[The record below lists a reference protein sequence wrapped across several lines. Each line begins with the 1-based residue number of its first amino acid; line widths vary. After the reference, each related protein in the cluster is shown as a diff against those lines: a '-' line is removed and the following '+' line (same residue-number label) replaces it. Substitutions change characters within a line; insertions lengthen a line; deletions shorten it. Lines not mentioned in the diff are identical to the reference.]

1 MADKLSLIAQKAV
14 VFNSVS
20 GLPDV
25 YPRIEMHLPVEYNK
39 AEEFI
44 KYIGIHNIIKDSVR
58 FKVLPNGIDVWY
70 LMYDSYLD
78 KIYLKSGKTGFLP
91 TNTLYSPC
99 INNFNDITTNEIIPF
114 EDIKFY
120 LNYTI
125 DL

>member
-1 MADKLSLIAQKAV
+1 MGDKLSLIAQKAV

-25 YPRIEMHLPVEYNK
+25 YPRVEMHLPVEYSK

-44 KYIGIHNIIKDSVR
+44 KYIGIHNRIKDSVR

-70 LMYDSYLD
+70 LMYDSFLD
-78 KIYLKSGKTGFLP
+78 KIYLKSGKTGLLP

-99 INNFNDITTNEIIPF
+99 INNFDDIIVNEVISF

-125 DL
+125 DI